1 MKKIALLFMT
11 LLLMIVTGCSE
22 EASTGEKAPSTIQ
35 KIVERKKLIVGTS
48 PGYFPFEM
56 KDKQGNFVGY
66 DMDLAR
72 AIADALKVEVEFKEY
87 EFSGLIPALQTGDI
101 DMVISGVTIRGDR
114 ALAVSFSDPYYSAGQ
129 VLMVPKKDKT
139 TMSWK
144 DLDQPGKKITVSQG
158 TTGALLAK
166 QLFKNAEVLDFDGF
180 TNAALAVKQGQADGI
195 VFDEPGI
202 RVYEILNGDSV
213 RGVYEVLSSE
223 NLGIAVPL
231 NDHATVQ
238 WLNSFLA
245 SYKNGPADQA
255 SINKWFKSNEW
266 VNEVQQNK

>member
-1 MKKIALLFMT
+1 MKKVAFLLMA
-11 LLLMIVTGCSE
+11 LLLMIVTGCSQ
-22 EASTGEKAPSTIQ
+22 EAGTGVSAPSTIQ
-35 KIVERKKLIVGTS
+35 KVVEKKKLVIGTS
-48 PGYFPFEM
+48 AGYFPFEM
-56 KDKQGNFVGY
+56 KDKKGEFVGY

-72 AIADALKVEVEFKEY
+72 AIADALKVEVEFRDF
-87 EFSGLIPALQTGDI
+87 EFSGLIPALQTGEI

-129 VLMVPKKDKT
+129 VLMVPEKDT
-139 TMSWK
+139 ATRSWK

-180 TNAALAVKQGQADGI
+180 TNAALAVKQGQADALI
-195 VFDEPGI
+195 FDEPGI
-202 RVYEILNGDSV
+202 RVYEILNNDSV
-213 RGVYEVLSSE
+213 RGVYDVMSDE
-223 NLGIAVPL
+223 NLGIAVQL

-245 SYKNGPADQA
+245 SYRNGPSDQA
-255 SINKWFKSNEW
+255 SINKWFKSNDWMKDVE
-266 VNEVQQNK
+266 QQ